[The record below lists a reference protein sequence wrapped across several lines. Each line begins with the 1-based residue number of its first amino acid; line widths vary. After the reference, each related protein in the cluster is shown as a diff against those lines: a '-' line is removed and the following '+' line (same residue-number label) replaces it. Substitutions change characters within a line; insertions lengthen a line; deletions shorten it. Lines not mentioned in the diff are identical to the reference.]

1 MSYAQP
7 RTSSGRRLT
16 ALVAVGIFHV
26 LLIYALISVILWGS
40 VYITLLLRGST
51 Q

>member
-1 MSYAQP
+1 MEEP
-7 RTSSGRRLT
+7 PPKPSGT
-16 ALVAVGIFHV
+16 IAV